1 MPTNGATQRKVSII
15 DPYPAFS
22 AGIAGSLCNGFL
34 SDEGQVVVSNEKTD
48 SSSQASVCVID
59 IRLAGIGS
67 SFSVIRDL
75 KQQGTHVLVCAPCEY
90 LGLADQVYK
99 AGAKGF
105 VTKESSI
112 EDLRQ
117 AVTTVANGEIFLPE
131 YVAQSIAKI
140 AVTST
145 VSALSKK
152 EFQCFILMAR
162 GYTNLEIA
170 REMGFS
176 TKHPQNKQVFTLCK
190 AVEEKLGVSRQ
201 ADVTRLA
208 IRLQVLEP

>member
-1 MPTNGATQRKVSII
+1 MLSNGTTRQTVSII

-22 AGIAGSLCNGFL
+22 AGIAGSLSKSPL
-34 SDEGQVVVSNEKTD
+34 SDDGQIVISDGRMDT
-48 SSSQASVCVID
+48 ATHAAVCVID
-59 IRLAGIGS
+59 IRLAGIEN
-67 SFSVIRDL
+67 SFSVIRSL
-75 KQQGTHVLVCAPCEY
+75 KQEGTHVLVCAPCEY

-112 EDLRQ
+112 EDLRL
-117 AVTTVANGEIFLPE
+117 AVATVANGEIFLPE

-140 AVTST
+140 AVTSD
-145 VSALSKK
+145 VSSLSKK

-162 GYTNLEIA
+162 GFTNLEIA

-201 ADVTRLA
+201 ADITRLA
-208 IRLQVLEP
+208 IRLKVLEP